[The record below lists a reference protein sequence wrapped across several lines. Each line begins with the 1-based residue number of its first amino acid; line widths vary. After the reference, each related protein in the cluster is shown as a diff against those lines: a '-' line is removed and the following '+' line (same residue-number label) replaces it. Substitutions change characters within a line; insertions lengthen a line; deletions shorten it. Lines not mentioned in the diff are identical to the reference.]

1 MIQSSDALFR
11 QLDRGI
17 APVYTICG
25 DEPFLI
31 EEAAAAVRAA
41 ASAAGYADREVMH
54 AERGFD
60 WDQLGAAAASM
71 SLFGSLRVIELRL
84 PTAKPGDAGSK
95 ALVEYCADP
104 APDTVLLIIMGKM
117 ETASRNSKWAKALDA
132 AGPFLQCRSV
142 PPDRLGAWI
151 IERMRAR
158 GLHPHP
164 DAVQLLVQRVE
175 GNLLAASQ
183 EIEKLVMLHG
193 EGTIDLEQVREAVA
207 DSARYD
213 LFQWVDTA
221 VGGDA
226 GRALR
231 MLDGMRAEGAE
242 PTLVLWAIVRELRT
256 LSSITTA
263 VAQGES
269 IDRALYA
276 ARVWESRKGLMR
288 DAAMRLKPSRVS
300 RLMRRAA
307 WADCVVKGM
316 APGSPW
322 SELSYLAAALA
333 GRRRSALT

>member
-11 QLDRGI
+11 QLERGI

-25 DEPFLI
+25 DEPYLV

-41 ASAAGYADREVMH
+41 ARTAGYTDREVMY

-60 WDQLGAAAASM
+60 WDQLGAEAASM

-95 ALVEYCADP
+95 ALVEYCANP
-104 APDTVLLIIMGKM
+104 APDTVLLIIMGKL
-117 ETASRNSKWAKALDA
+117 EAASRNSKWAKALDS
-132 AGPFLQCRSV
+132 AGPFLQCRAI

-151 IERMRAR
+151 IERMRTR

-175 GNLLAASQ
+175 GNLLAAAQ
-183 EIEKLVMLHG
+183 EIEKLAMLHG

-213 LFQWVDTA
+213 LFQCVDTA

-263 VAQGES
+263 MAQGES
-269 IDRALYA
+269 VDRALYA
-276 ARVWESRKGLMR
+276 ARVWESRKGLIR
-288 DAAMRLKPSRVS
+288 DAAMRLKPSRLS

-307 WADCVVKGM
+307 WADRVVKGM

-322 SELSYLAAALA
+322 SELSYLTASLA
-333 GRRRSALT
+333 GRRRSAPG